1 MLLEDRYCQIALG
14 FPGAEQSSHFD
25 VTDFRVR
32 GRIFATLR
40 IRDGRAMVKLSP
52 DQQRLLMETCPGML
66 EPIPGS
72 WGLRGSTR
80 VALDRVD
87 EQTLRRAMTMAW
99 RSAAPESLR

>member
-1 MLLEDRYCQIALG
+1 MVTEEHFRDMALG
-14 FPGAEQSSHFD
+14 FAGAVQGSHFD

-40 IRDGRAMVKLSP
+40 IRDGRAMVKPSP